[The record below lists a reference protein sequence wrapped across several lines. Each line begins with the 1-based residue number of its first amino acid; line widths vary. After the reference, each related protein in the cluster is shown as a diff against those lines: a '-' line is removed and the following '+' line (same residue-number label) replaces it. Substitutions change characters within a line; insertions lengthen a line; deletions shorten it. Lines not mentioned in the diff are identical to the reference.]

1 MARDQFDAVIIGSGA
16 GGAPIAYE
24 LARAGQSVLVLE
36 KGPLFR
42 TQDERGAG
50 RLSDFKRDEMFN
62 AGPERIITTPG
73 MTNTNASFFTTMWS
87 PTSTMSP
94 TFSPTPISR
103 KTAPR

>member
-73 MTNTNASFFTTMWS
+73 MTNTNASFFTS
-87 PTSTMSP
+87 SCGARPQ
-94 TFSPTPISR
+94 R
-103 KTAPR
+103 RAPHFHQRR